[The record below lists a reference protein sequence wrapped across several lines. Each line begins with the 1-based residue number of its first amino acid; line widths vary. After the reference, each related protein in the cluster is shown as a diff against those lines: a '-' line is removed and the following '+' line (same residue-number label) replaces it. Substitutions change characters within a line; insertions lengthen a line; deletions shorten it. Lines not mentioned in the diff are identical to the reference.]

1 MVTHLILNLENTD
14 VKKQIVICGGGS
26 SAHTLIP
33 FLKDSVFDVS
43 IYTSRPEKWHK
54 QIELEWHNPSG
65 EVMGRYS
72 NELKKASN
80 NPQELIPTA
89 DYIVLCMPVHKYRV
103 CLREIAP
110 FIDKKKT
117 VFLGTVYGQGGFNWM
132 VDEIKKQHELNNV
145 VTFAFGLL
153 PWICRIIEYGHI
165 GVTYGGKAVNYAAC
179 FPKFYF
185 NQLNEEL
192 FETIGYKWFGKG
204 HTEQSDDFLS
214 LTLSVDNQIIHTS
227 RCYGL
232 YKVYGPTWKKKEDV
246 PMFYRDYDDVSAML
260 LANLDADYSKIREKI
275 KALYPQK
282 SFRHM
287 LDYLAL
293 ERFSYQSQNTDVKES
308 FVTSQT
314 LVSIATPVVQNEDG
328 LWEIDRNHRFFL
340 DDIYYGNCIAKWMA
354 EQLGVETPTIDDI
367 LHWTQVIRK
376 ERIIDEN
383 NRLILDDADLNTP
396 LKSGIP
402 CYYGY
407 NTIDDIID

>member
-293 ERFSYQSQNTDVKES
+293 ERFSYQSQNTDIKES

-376 ERIIDEN
+376 EQIIDEN